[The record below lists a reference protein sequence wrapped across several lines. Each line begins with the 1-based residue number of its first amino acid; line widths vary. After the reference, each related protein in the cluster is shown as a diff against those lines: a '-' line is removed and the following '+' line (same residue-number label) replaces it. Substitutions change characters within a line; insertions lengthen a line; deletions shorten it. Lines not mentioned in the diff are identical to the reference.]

1 MSEVEV
7 EVLFFKQYLIVI
19 KRFVDNIRV
28 TKMGRKN
35 KSRKKDRSK
44 SSSQSPEPSLPYFT
58 LKASTTMT
66 EGLENIL
73 IKVCQDETYYHK
85 FIITGKNRTSR
96 RNIFKSL
103 MDIVNIDTFQP
114 INFFVSPQSTS
125 FLAKSC
131 LDVIKMIIYHKFKI
145 PDYSDRKRIL
155 EFTILINFAE
165 AKKQP
170 VTEFI
175 GANLWDVI
183 KKRKT
188 SESVNLNN
196 FCEDLDLDHFYLLDD
211 NKTLLLIL
219 SWIAKWDPKE
229 VILSNNYISDLTHF
243 ILLSKSVT
251 SLDLNNNLIRDVES
265 LKVLGFFKKLTAL
278 DLRGNPVCDNFDYAW
293 QYKLEIRKIC
303 PNLTVLDGADVY
315 ENVNFD
321 YKKNFVCCDDAGELT
336 SVFLEHFFTLYDS
349 PERYGL
355 FPLYNSLALF
365 SVTASIIPNQANSD
379 SVDLRHYGLNEPYVV
394 SKVSEIMKLF
404 AEFPRSYHD
413 PYPMV
418 SDVILFTKTTACII
432 VSGIFRELRQVLS
445 FTRSF
450 FFWRVGDV
458 FRITNEQLHVSN
470 ATDFQMGWSFTF
482 PVDVKYFG
490 NPLPYHYDQ
499 YEKLEEVLCKITNMN
514 VIYARKYLVYCNY
527 DLKRTLQVFSQLHVN
542 NEVPAAAFEF
552 MKDDEV
558 LSNKLKM
565 PLNKYLR
572 KKVMEEQQN
581 VTPKSTWMTLNRERI
596 KSSNDALPETLVGKS
611 AVVKLYRTPYNNQAR
626 SKVLPT
632 RPNVVEIKV
641 LSHFEQN
648 QLLHTVPKTQWS
660 IQQEPSV
667 TMPVPPKEIVKK
679 APSTGFAVPAS
690 KASKVDTAKNDPLV
704 DLANRM
710 AQYKELALK
719 AIEDLKAKE
728 TSANPMAS
736 NPMIGSASNLQ
747 QVSKVGLQDS
757 ASRVEENSPSSS
769 KQSRYEST
777 SPKSD
782 ENKKFWE
789 MWKSGVSNVQK
800 PSASV
805 APLVK
810 GTINNDIIQKMKE
823 NIQEEKACAEKIKSK
838 TFEKEKRIA
847 SFKERKNVSA
857 DEVTNSC
864 TEHREPKDTEVIQS
878 SKDTEV
884 KLSEKAEVRTPCKDT
899 DNRDD
904 EIKPK
909 TSRKRKSTDSRR
921 SEERESEGAGVRKDT
936 EVTKS
941 SRYTEKRESEKSLK
955 TADVKQSQSSE
966 SKTTQVKRSLA
977 VAKEK
982 SNAADVKQSQLDD
995 VKKQSQKTNFKESR
1009 VLSEPT
1015 NTGKHGSAAEKEEQ
1029 NAAQKT
1035 EKRSNM
1041 RDKQLHSA
1049 KTTKTSKDSGT
1060 SSAKASDKSEPKLS
1074 TKSKTGAVTLEEAS
1088 KTSDDSPNEKISA
1101 EHKMS
1106 EVVIDLTESP
1116 TRKKISSG
1124 TDKATEKSTAACSE
1138 NINTEEMS
1146 PKVPKSTTVESLDNS
1161 KHLKLPAL
1169 NDRLRLVQL
1178 VNTCKSKEN
1187 LDTKTNS
1194 TTSESMEVSGESKIS
1209 VEDAVDPAVKKLKLS
1224 TDTTTDESP
1233 IENKFK
1239 RPHPKSKSKR
1249 RLSPKREQKDELK
1262 ELDSSEIEHKR
1273 ELVVKLQRMTIEEIK
1288 RMVPYQ
1294 NLPSYFIKFAE
1305 EKKPAQDF
1313 VPKPTVY
1320 SAEAKPMLYSVETEP
1335 AVYSEK
1341 AEPRMKMKSLKILL
1355 SRISIEDI
1363 KKASLR
1369 PSSQPKSED
1378 NVTNKMTVSTINPV
1392 ESNSPTPKQEKTS
1405 NTKIDDKEQKQLK
1418 SASLKMEEETIEIVS
1433 AINPVESNT
1442 FTSCQISKQTTSNNT
1457 KTDDTEQKRLK
1468 SAPTQLEE
1476 QTIDIVSAI
1485 NPVASN
1491 PSTSFQISKQEKTSD
1506 TKTDDTEQ
1514 KLLKSAS
1521 LKMEEETIEIVSAIN
1536 PVESSTSTSC
1546 QISKQKTR
1554 NNTKTDD
1561 TEQKRLKSA
1570 PTQLEEE
1577 TIDIVSAINPV
1588 GSNPSTS
1595 FQISKQ
1601 EKTSNTK
1608 TDDTEQK
1615 LLKSAHPQMEEE
1627 TDVQIVSAINPVES
1641 NPSTSCQISKQKTTS
1656 NTKSDNTEQKLL
1668 KPLSKKK
1675 KNKKRKRPKTSGQP
1689 SGTTDWDVTSI
1700 VNPVNKLSSK
1710 FKIPKLSEKIA
1721 NLSSDKKTQ
1730 AKKNKKYEDKET
1742 RPFWQNYSDD
1752 GLSYRNAQRIA
1763 ANKSKRKD
1771 ESCRATS
1778 SKRLDNEEI
1787 LNKNYAKREDNNLLK
1802 KGDSRTQMKTSTADS
1817 KSRKL
1822 IKEEDD
1828 TMEIEDTNSTNVDQ
1842 VKTQNIKFNLIS
1854 KLKSPTKKQ
1863 VHESKEVITAIT
1875 EISRGTTL
1883 PTDGLG
1889 TITVEDKKS
1898 IVPTEVSESTAL
1910 DQVKPKNIK
1919 LNLLSTFSKKPIEE
1933 TATYTDSLGTI
1944 ITVEDEK
1951 SIAPVEVSEST
1962 ALDQAKPKNIKL
1974 NLLSTFSKKP
1984 IEETAAHT
1992 DSGLASSNT
2001 VEAEKLKNIVE
2012 SSKPPETQT
2021 EKALPSEASKDSTS
2035 TADKSHNEASK
2046 IAEKDHT
2053 KGMEIPRISFL
2064 NMEVTASSD
2073 EDDGDLFSFFK
2084 D

>member
-1015 NTGKHGSAAEKEEQ
+1015 NTGKHGSAAEK
-1029 NAAQKT
+1029 
-1035 EKRSNM
+1035 
-1041 RDKQLHSA
+1041 
-1049 KTTKTSKDSGT
+1049 
-1060 SSAKASDKSEPKLS
+1060 
-1074 TKSKTGAVTLEEAS
+1074 
-1088 KTSDDSPNEKISA
+1088 
-1101 EHKMS
+1101 
-1106 EVVIDLTESP
+1106 
-1116 TRKKISSG
+1116 
-1124 TDKATEKSTAACSE
+1124 
-1138 NINTEEMS
+1138 
-1146 PKVPKSTTVESLDNS
+1146 
-1161 KHLKLPAL
+1161 